1 MFRRK
6 KLTDPDSAWKLQNK
20 EQKENPVY
28 KYINLQQQGRLVDVY
43 RENGEEGVE
52 NLIHREIKRF
62 LYNDGN
68 GKIVS
73 KVEYIRWK
81 DQITAKMNVST
92 WKRTWRIL

>member
-1 MFRRK
+1 MFRGK
-6 KLTDPDSAWKLQNK
+6 KVSDPDSAWKLQNK

-43 RENGEEGVE
+43 RESGEEGVE
-52 NLIHREIKRF
+52 RLIHGEMRRF

-68 GKIVS
+68 GKVVS

-81 DQITAKMNVST
+81 DQITAKMNVSIY
-92 WKRTWRIL
+92 R